1 MQSVLDFRAQ
11 CFTLAGIRVDAL
23 RRRDLIDL
31 VKQAIASKDRLLIL
45 NHNLHSLYLYE
56 TDPEFAEIYSKASW
70 IYIDGIPVVWLGR
83 LAGLPVTATHR
94 ITFLD
99 SFGEMLTEASH
110 SGWRVFYLGSSEG
123 VLNEGLA
130 LLRERY
136 PNLTIGGRHGF
147 FRKLGPE
154 SDLVITEINDFKA
167 DILFVGMGMPTQER
181 WVAEHLEKMNVSA
194 VLTSGAT
201 LDYITGHAYRPPAWA
216 GPLGLYGVFR
226 LFSDPGRLWR
236 RYLLEPVVLI
246 KLLSLR
252 LVRQRIGKA

>member
-1 MQSVLDFRAQ
+1 
-11 CFTLAGIRVDAL
+11 
-23 RRRDLIDL
+23 
-31 VKQAIASKDRLLIL
+31 
-45 NHNLHSLYLYE
+45 
-56 TDPEFAEIYSKASW
+56 
-70 IYIDGIPVVWLGR
+70 
-83 LAGLPVTATHR
+83 
-94 ITFLD
+94 
-99 SFGEMLTEASH
+99 
-110 SGWRVFYLGSSEG
+110 
-123 VLNEGLA
+123 
-130 LLRERY
+130 
-136 PNLTIGGRHGF
+136 
-147 FRKLGPE
+147 
-154 SDLVITEINDFKA
+154 LVITEINDFKA